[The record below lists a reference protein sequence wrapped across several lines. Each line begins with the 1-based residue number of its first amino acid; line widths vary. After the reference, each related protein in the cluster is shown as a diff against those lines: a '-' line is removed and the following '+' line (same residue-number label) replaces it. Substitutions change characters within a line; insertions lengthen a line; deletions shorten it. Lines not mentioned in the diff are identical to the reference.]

1 MKPYECGLCGKCFAR
16 EDYVRTHMKTHGG
29 VPSLLPS
36 LETKVNILQPTK
48 RDDKHVYVMEP
59 DVPGGSVGAHRMA
72 HHETVAATIVI
83 PAHGSGDIDISRG
96 VYLY

>member
-1 MKPYECGLCGKCFAR
+1 
-16 EDYVRTHMKTHGG
+16 MKTHGHSG
-29 VPSLLPS
+29 VPGVLRNLDSKVAMLPAKK
-36 LETKVNILQPTK
+36 ETEGGET
-48 RDDKHVYVMEP
+48 KHVYVMEP